1 MKIVSREG
9 DIVSGSQNS
18 KSRCEER
25 FNQYQR
31 KRRRGCE
38 SIYNS
43 TKEVGAVLFSRCG
56 SNELLTSHFVL
67 CEEQIVLEVT
77 KEQTTYRCVVDI
89 LIVKVIRPIQ
99 MPSSSEGR

>member
-1 MKIVSREG
+1 MTLSPEAKIPSLTVRNDLINISESDEG
-9 DIVSGSQNS
+9 
-18 KSRCEER
+18 
-25 FNQYQR
+25 
-31 KRRRGCE
+31 GCE
-38 SIYNS
+38 SIYNF

-56 SNELLTSHFVL
+56 CNELLISHFVL